1 MSITVDTV
9 QLRFHIKPDY
19 DQQQIQQL
27 QSDLKQSQKNI
38 EAERKAMEKYA
49 TQHAVTFQ
57 TFDPNHIDP
66 RQVYVIQNR
75 RYVVRDV
82 EETITAE
89 GRQPESWINDF

>member
-38 EAERKAMEKYA
+38 EAERKVMEKYA
-49 TQHAVTFQ
+49 RTLYTNGTV
-57 TFDPNHIDP
+57 PS
-66 RQVYVIQNR
+66 VYVP
-75 RYVVRDV
+75 
-82 EETITAE
+82 T
-89 GRQPESWINDF
+89 S